1 MTVIMTM
8 IMIIVMSMIMIM
20 TLTMVS
26 YHHHEAPGAVRGSVG
41 GCSMDIWCPDGIGR
55 EIWYRE
61 GREGIG
67 ITSTPARGSTPA
79 RDISPSTG
87 GSVSILSSA
96 LPYPSFP
103 ALCRKDTTYPWSNR
117 LRSHYNIVMM
127 MVMMMMMMVMI
138 MVMVMMMVLVMVP
151 MMEMMVM
158 MTMMLM
164 MVMMMMLMMMMKI
177 YQRGFLSQVCERNLL

>member
-1 MTVIMTM
+1 M
-8 IMIIVMSMIMIM
+8 
-20 TLTMVS
+20 
-26 YHHHEAPGAVRGSVG
+26 G
-41 GCSMDIWCPDGIGR
+41 
-55 EIWYRE
+55 
-61 GREGIG
+61 
-67 ITSTPARGSTPA
+67 TPAKGSTPA
-79 RDISPSTG
+79 REISPFTG
-87 GSVSILSSA
+87 GRVSILSLA

-127 MVMMMMMMVMI
+127 MVMVMMMMMFM
-138 MVMVMMMVLVMVP
+138 VMVP